1 MTKDIATAA
10 MLAVA
15 AVVIVIA
22 PRLSPLREDDV
33 KERLDVIAENAE
45 VSVELLRE
53 ANATLKAIAEEQGHR
68 WTALTVED

>member
-1 MTKDIATAA
+1 MKNDFITAT

-15 AVVIVIA
+15 FVVIIVA
-22 PRLSPLREDDV
+22 PRLSPLREDEV

-53 ANATLKAIAEEQGHR
+53 ANATLKAIAEDQGHR